1 MSSSN
6 EGQSGGDYDLHSLH
20 HERRMLAVYRANAPH
35 DGASL
40 QPLANSCW
48 RAACFEWKLYHNAGT
63 TRWLLGESARMLARG
78 FLRRRPGFDP
88 NPEQYILGLHS
99 SIAARERDAFMALA
113 AADPNPRTGILRE
126 ARAFLGSRTHFRL
139 AEGYALVARAVIERE
154 HAPALEACKTLEA
167 ARSESDRGWWE
178 RQFPDPLEA
187 AWRISEH
194 EAVCVLL
201 TAVARRIV
209 AEFEASAESA
219 ADGEPEAPEQDFASV
234 IDKALRRLEE
244 FVQRDA
250 NHHPKLYLWLPGIAL
265 CGLASSA
272 GIPMD
277 WLERQHE
284 TNAARYR
291 RLPLELLGNEQSD

>member
-1 MSSSN
+1 MSSFHG
-6 EGQSGGDYDLHSLH
+6 GQSNDDYDHRSLK
-20 HERRMLAVYRANAPH
+20 HERQMMATYRTASAR

-48 RAACFEWKLYHNAGT
+48 RAACFEWKLYRSVGT
-63 TRWLLGESARMLARG
+63 TRRLLGEAARTLARG

-88 NPEQYILGLHS
+88 NPEQYILGLHA
-99 SIAARERDAFMALA
+99 SIAARERDAFIALA

-154 HAPALEACKTLEA
+154 QAKAREACQMLEA
-167 ARSESDRGWWE
+167 ARVENEREWWE

-187 AWRISEH
+187 AWRNSEH

-201 TAVARRIV
+201 AAVAGRIV
-209 AEFEASAESA
+209 SEAEAAEAGQTLDES
-219 ADGEPEAPEQDFASV
+219 EETLKSFASV
-234 IDKALRRLEE
+234 VDRALERLQE
-244 FVQRDA
+244 FVERDV

-272 GIPMD
+272 GVPLD

-284 TNAARYR
+284 ANNPVYQ
-291 RLPLELLGNEQSD
+291 RLPLELLGNQPSN